1 MIRLT
6 TTAIAGNF
14 IQDIQTEQGTIQFNF
29 LRKNTPWTDKYF
41 ILAMDGNLK
50 PHWFSMIGQESRW
63 VIVEGVKVPKW
74 IRSVED
80 QLSEAIVT
88 YNRLN

>member
-14 IQDIQTEQGTIQFNF
+14 IQEIHTEQGTIQFNF
-29 LRKNTPWTDKYF
+29 LRKSTPWLDKYF
-41 ILAMDGNLK
+41 ILAMDKNLK
-50 PHWFSMIGQESRW
+50 PHWFSMVEGESQW
-63 VIVEGVKVPKW
+63 VIVEGIKVPKW
-74 IRSVED
+74 IRGVED
-80 QLSEAIVT
+80 HLSEAIVT

>member
-6 TTAIAGNF
+6 TTAITGNF

-29 LRKNTPWTDKYF
+29 LRKNTPWIDKYF
-41 ILAMDGNLK
+41 ILAMDRNLK
-50 PHWFSMIGQESRW
+50 PHWFSMVEGERKW
-63 VIVEGVKVPKW
+63 VIVEGLQIPKW
-74 IRSVED
+74 IRGLED

-88 YNRLN
+88 YNRMN